1 MSSFEIGL
9 LSVVIFVC
17 VYALVDRVCKCIE
30 QCALGKS
37 YQEFIKMHSE
47 LEKKPDTKNA

>member
-1 MSSFEIGL
+1 MNSFEIGL

-17 VYALVDRVCKCIE
+17 VYTLIDRICKCIE

-37 YQEFIKMHSE
+37 YTEF
-47 LEKKPDTKNA
+47 LKKNEEENKPNT